1 MSASDLPELAV
12 AHVNA
17 AGLLLN
23 AASTTGVFK
32 LGQFAQVSVAFN
44 ECRRIVGEPDIN
56 MSDVPVNGLIL
67 IHNVLEYAANNNGFK
82 IDDYDAVVKVMAI
95 FAQYLKPHMEELAR
109 KQKEEEEKE
118 KQEKDEGV
126 EEEKKDEG
134 VEEEKKDEG
143 VEEKKE

>member
-109 KQKEEEEKE
+109 KQKEEKEEKEEKE
-118 KQEKDEGV
+118 K
-126 EEEKKDEG
+126 EE
-134 VEEEKKDEG
+134 EG